1 MIQKYDLHIHSNK
14 SDGKFSIEDIICL
27 LRIKGIDTFSITDHD
42 SITSISITKRCDLQD
57 LTYISGVEMSSI
69 TSKYKAHILG
79 YDIDGNLIQLKE
91 LCEKVRKLRIQ
102 RIYERLS
109 YLKENYGIDLDKCRI
124 ENLLRQKNEKG
135 EPILEKY
142 DLSQILLELGFCS
155 NIQEAYKKYL
165 DYEAYL
171 TTYRMNAEQVIA
183 AIHSAGGKAIL
194 AHPIQM
200 ERKYNK
206 DISDM
211 IGDFIDIGIDGI
223 EVFNSKHM
231 HTDCIRYYNLA
242 RSMGLLTTG
251 GSDFHQEPNTF
262 LGRITGDAF
271 NTEISKKYITILD
284 ERNKKKINDE
294 NNSKEER

>member
-109 YLKENYGIDLDKCRI
+109 YLKENYGNASSLYSIGRSAKKAI
-124 ENLLRQKNEKG
+124 ENARRKVASLINCNSNE
-135 EPILEKY
+135 IY
-142 DLSQILLELGFCS
+142 F
-155 NIQEAYKKYL
+155 
-165 DYEAYL
+165 
-171 TTYRMNAEQVIA
+171 TRMWVRE
-183 AIHSAGGKAIL
+183 
-194 AHPIQM
+194 
-200 ERKYNK
+200 
-206 DISDM
+206 
-211 IGDFIDIGIDGI
+211 
-223 EVFNSKHM
+223 
-231 HTDCIRYYNLA
+231 
-242 RSMGLLTTG
+242 
-251 GSDFHQEPNTF
+251 
-262 LGRITGDAF
+262 
-271 NTEISKKYITILD
+271 
-284 ERNKKKINDE
+284 
-294 NNSKEER
+294 